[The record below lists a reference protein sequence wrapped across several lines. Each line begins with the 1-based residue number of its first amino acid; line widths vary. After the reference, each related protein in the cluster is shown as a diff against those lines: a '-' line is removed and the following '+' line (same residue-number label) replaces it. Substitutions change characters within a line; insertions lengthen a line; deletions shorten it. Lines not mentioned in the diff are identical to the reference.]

1 MVWRSSR
8 KPIVPCGRGVECA
21 HRFPVCRLRRLKGCP
36 DGSASTA
43 WDYAGFLCKLHRDAG
58 PKRCHHS
65 QTSRAQSPL
74 NPFYTWCN
82 ILLTEFH
89 YSPVVSIP
97 LVLPSNTS
105 ILLLSLT
112 CTRVRGIIIIMTIL
126 RYNWSVLLNRNNL
139 ASQAGIP
146 LVIYG
151 VTEIFKNV
159 LDIRRSQNI
168 SKPYEVC
175 PKYVIGR

>member
-1 MVWRSSR
+1 MLWNWISCYVL
-8 KPIVPCGRGVECA
+8 CGRGIEFA
-21 HRFPVCRLRRLKGCP
+21 HHIPAWRMRRLKECS
-36 DGSASTA
+36 DGSASTGG
-43 WDYAGFLCKLHRDAG
+43 YTQVTFLCNLYRDAG